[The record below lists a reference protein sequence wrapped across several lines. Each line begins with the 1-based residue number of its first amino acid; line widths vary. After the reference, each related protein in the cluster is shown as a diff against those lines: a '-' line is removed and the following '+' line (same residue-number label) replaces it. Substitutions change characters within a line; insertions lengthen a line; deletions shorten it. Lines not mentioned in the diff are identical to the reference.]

1 MPALVTTRL
10 RLVPITL
17 PMVEGVMRRDRAAA
31 EAALDEH
38 MRACGY
44 ELPACARFP
53 DAWPNE
59 ELVARAFPFSLDAIR
74 SDPDTRLWG
83 DTMVLSLDDAPRVIG
98 SVVFK
103 GRPTDGIAEVAYG
116 IEDSSRRQGLA
127 TEATRACVEWALE
140 QAGIA
145 AVQATTFPWH
155 HASLGVIR
163 NVGMV
168 QCATREHEMLGEL
181 LVFERR
187 R

>member
-1 MPALVTTRL
+1 MPALTTERL

-17 PMVEGVMRRDRAAA
+17 EMVEGVMRRDRAAA
-31 EAALDEH
+31 EAALDVGL
-38 MRACGY
+38 RACGWD
-44 ELPACARFP
+44 LPACARFP
-53 DAWPNE
+53 DQWPNE

-74 SDPDTRLWG
+74 AAPDVRLWG
-83 DTMVLSLDDAPRVIG
+83 DSLVLPLDGPPIVLG

-103 GRPTDGIAEVAYG
+103 GLPPDGVAEVGYAVV
-116 IEDSSRRQGLA
+116 EDSRSQGYA
-127 TEATRACVEWALE
+127 TEATRACVDWALD
-140 QAGIA
+140 QPGIH

-163 NVGMV
+163 KCGMTHIE
-168 QCATREHEMLGEL
+168 TREHEMLGDL

>member
-1 MPALVTTRL
+1 MPALTTTRL

-31 EAALDEH
+31 EAALDQTI
-38 MRACGY
+38 RACGWD
-44 ELPACARFP
+44 LHACARFP

-59 ELVARAFPFSLDAIR
+59 ELVARAFPFSLEAIR
-74 SDPDTRLWG
+74 TDPDTRLWG
-83 DTMVLSLDDAPRVIG
+83 DSLVLPLEGPPRVVG

-103 GRPTDGIAEVAYG
+103 GKPIDGVAEVAYG

-127 TEATRACVEWALE
+127 SEATRACVDWALE

-155 HASLGVIR
+155 FASLGVIR
-163 NVGMV
+163 RTGMTL
-168 QCATREHEMLGEL
+168 CATREHDMLGEL